1 MENGLVFIWFIENW
15 MVKRSH
21 PASLCAIYPSTIII
35 IKITAT
41 TYIVTEIQKNLHST
55 AGWQNVQAHGK
66 NK

>member
-1 MENGLVFIWFIENW
+1 MENGLEFMWFIENW

-35 IKITAT
+35 TITAA
-41 TYIVTEIQKNLHST
+41 TYIVTEIQKNLHSI
-55 AGWQNVQAHGK
+55 AGWQNVQAHGT